1 MTRNMKKTLCRLY
14 QKTLQARY
22 LNFICYNSKL
32 MVERG
37 GPGKL
42 TPLQR
47 AVEMRAKRAE
57 EGGFEKEFENMN
69 ARAKKKPTD
78 GPNAALLE
86 KSEILRQG
94 LRGAAT
100 GKKSLKS
107 RF

>member
-1 MTRNMKKTLCRLY
+1 MT
-14 QKTLQARY
+14 
-22 LNFICYNSKL
+22 
-32 MVERG
+32 EREG
-37 GPGKL
+37 LGI
-42 TPLQR
+42 TPLER
-47 AVEMRAKRAE
+47 AEGMRAKRAQ

-94 LRGAAT
+94 LRGSAT
-100 GKKSLKS
+100 GKKRLKS